1 MKIEPRV
8 GDCILYTGT
17 LDTLHS
23 LPTTIHSL
31 TNIIPSHQSLKSLL
45 PPFQFTS
52 HSSNFT
58 KVLIYSGNNNSI
70 IDLPMIDLLRAGAWR
85 PGFVP
90 QLFTRKN
97 DLTSPVKIVSHI
109 FLIDQCKN

>member
-8 GDCILYTGT
+8 GDCILYIGT

-45 PPFQFTS
+45 RPFQFTS

-58 KVLIYSGNNNSI
+58 KVLIYSGNNNFI

-85 PGFVP
+85 CGFVP
-90 QLFTRKN
+90 QIFTWKS
-97 DLTSPVKIVSHI
+97 DLTSPVKIVTSSS
-109 FLIDQCKN
+109 

>member
-8 GDCILYTGT
+8 GDCILYIGT

-31 TNIIPSHQSLKSLL
+31 TNIIPSHQVSNPYS
-45 PPFQFTS
+45 PFQFTS
-52 HSSNFT
+52 HSSNFC
-58 KVLIYSGNNNSI
+58 VLIYSGNNNFI
-70 IDLPMIDLLRAGAWR
+70 IDLPMIDLLEQGLEMWLYPRYS
-85 PGFVP
+85 PG
-90 QLFTRKN
+90 KS

-109 FLIDQCKN
+109 FLIAQCKN